1 MPHKRGKRE
10 QREKEEWEERLFQ
23 KAKREKEE
31 KERNIELVSNLTVQ
45 FWELYRC
52 KRVWMRKPDKF
63 DSVKRTADFDREIET
78 RSATGPMRRT

>member
-45 FWELYRC
+45 CWELYRC
-52 KRVWMRKPDKF
+52 KTVWMRKPDKF
-63 DSVKRTADFDREIET
+63 ETVKRRAD
-78 RSATGPMRRT
+78 STG